1 VEDSIMTTS
10 ISRLNHKDIN
20 AVAAALRNDK
30 CVLRDGHNGGKSS
43 MTVSGVA
50 EFKNGDRVHVV
61 PLFKQY
67 EYFCLNPIGLDDEG
81 KLVLETSSVG
91 ACVFPKKHA
100 DLYIACQNYQG
111 IGEITNV
118 VVF

>member
-1 VEDSIMTTS
+1 MNA
-10 ISRLNHKDIN
+10 ISRLNHRDIA
-20 AVAAALRNDK
+20 AVAAALRNDNLK
-30 CVLRDGHNGGKSS
+30 LRDGHNGGKDV

-50 EFKNGDRVHVV
+50 EFKNNGKVHVV

-100 DLYIACQNYQG
+100 DMYAACQAYSG

-118 VVF
+118 IVF

>member
-1 VEDSIMTTS
+1 MNA
-10 ISRLNHKDIN
+10 ISRLNHRDIV

-30 CVLRDGHNGGKSS
+30 CVLRDGHNSGKDT
-43 MTVSGVA
+43 MKVTGVA
-50 EFKNGDRVHVV
+50 EFKNNGVTHVV
-61 PLFKQY
+61 PLFSQY

-91 ACVFPKKHA
+91 AVIWPKKHA
-100 DLYIACQNYQG
+100 DLYAACQAYQG

-118 VVF
+118 IVF